1 MEYRIKKQSDFDN
14 LFKNGKKLYSS
25 SFILFYLKKDSIKI
39 GYSISKKHGKAV
51 KRNRIKRL
59 LRSAF
64 RNIKP
69 MIKENVYI
77 VILPRVLEN
86 YSYKVY
92 LRDMKYVLEK
102 EKLI

>member
-1 MEYRIKKQSDFDN
+1 M
-14 LFKNGKKLYSS
+14 
-25 SFILFYLKKDSIKI
+25 FYLKKDSLKI

-64 RNIKP
+64 YTVKP
-69 MIKENVYI
+69 KIKENVHI
-77 VILPRVLEN
+77 VILPRVAEE
-86 YSYKVY
+86 YSFSVFS
-92 LRDMKYVLEK
+92 RDLKYILEK

>member
-1 MEYRIKKQSDFDN
+1 
-14 LFKNGKKLYSS
+14 
-25 SFILFYLKKDSIKI
+25 
-39 GYSISKKHGKAV
+39 
-51 KRNRIKRL
+51 
-59 LRSAF
+59 
-64 RNIKP
+64 